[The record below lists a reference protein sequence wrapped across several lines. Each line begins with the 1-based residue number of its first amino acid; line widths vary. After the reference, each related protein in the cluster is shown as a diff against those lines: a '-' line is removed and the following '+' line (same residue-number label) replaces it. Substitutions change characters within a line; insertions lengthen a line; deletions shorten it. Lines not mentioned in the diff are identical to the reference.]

1 MLIINKIPPLYGLML
16 VNCTHFSFHPETIF
30 NFGFTVLSIYVQPNE
45 VVEHNNSFAE
55 LPVRSKSNNTTVWS
69 NRIFE
74 H

>member
-1 MLIINKIPPLYGLML
+1 ML
-16 VNCTHFSFHPETIF
+16 VNCTHFPFHPETIF

-55 LPVRSKSNNTTVWS
+55 LPVWSKSNNT